1 MNNNTPIN
9 LRIKFKKVGMLQYVS
24 HLDLVRTMS
33 KIVVR
38 AALPLWY
45 TEGFNP
51 KPKMVFAAPLSIGT
65 ESYVEFMDL
74 RLSEKIDPQVA
85 IKSLNDNLT
94 NELVVL
100 DAYYPSSK
108 HTDLKWL
115 GYTITL
121 NVLNPTEELA
131 KKCSEA
137 FNSNTVL
144 VKKKER
150 IGGKEINI
158 KPLIKS
164 LDSSLVNGKIVIEC
178 VLSADASS
186 FLNPEYVV
194 KHLREDIGILSCE
207 DIMSESYTI
216 VRHSAYCDDMSE
228 FH

>member
-1 MNNNTPIN
+1 MNNTPIN

-38 AALPLWY
+38 AKLPLWY

-65 ESYVEFMDL
+65 ESFVEFMDL
-74 RLSEKIDPQVA
+74 RLAQMIEPAVA
-85 IKSLNDNLT
+85 IKALNDNLT
-94 NELVVL
+94 DELVVL
-100 DAYYPSSK
+100 DAYYPQTK

-121 NVLNPTEELA
+121 NVLDSTEELA
-131 KKCSEA
+131 QKCASA
-137 FNSNTVL
+137 FDKEQVL

-150 IGGKEINI
+150 IGGKEVDI

-164 LDSSLVNGKIVIEC
+164 LDAKLCEGKIVIEC

-194 KHLREDIGILSCE
+194 KHLRESLGLLSAE
-207 DIMSESYTI
+207 NLMSESYTI
-216 VRHSAYCDDMSE
+216 LRHSAFCNDMSE
-228 FH
+228 FV